1 MSAMHGLSGLI
12 LFAFAVS
19 FGAAA
24 PSASPVAE
32 SADSTGTSV
41 QQARDPWPG
50 RPNPPLYR
58 TNPRGYTVGLSVDF
72 GTERFLMAGGA
83 IVMEVATVDT
93 AMVAD
98 LRGLDASVRINGT
111 PVPPGLQIE
120 GDPASGQQRVTLT
133 LPKGKST
140 AAISTRVTW
149 PAIAFD
155 VAVDEAAAAQVTW
168 PREWP
173 ESVRPF
179 LAASELIQ
187 SDDEIFKAFVE
198 KTTNGRLR
206 RTPIYI
212 AAKELVRSTILQ
224 FRNVEGGSL
233 YQEGDGRIVGFQL
246 QGAVATTTATQVTPA
261 DMVCACVAVLRA
273 AGIPARPV
281 IGIHSGDG
289 DSGDSKRPK
298 GRRTFCCW
306 AEFHLPGAGWVP
318 FDPFEMRG
326 QGLRHAD
333 ISRPWRWFGTVKS
346 MNRRVGI
353 AYDFAPFNHGRVLG
367 YPAGWVYR
375 LESSD
380 PIVGFGLPITS
391 IQMIGRGT
399 VRP

>member
-1 MSAMHGLSGLI
+1 MHGSIGLI
-12 LFAFAVS
+12 IASMLVE
-19 FGAAA
+19 
-24 PSASPVAE
+24 PVPPIASPANPTPIATVAVVTQD
-32 SADSTGTSV
+32 A
-41 QQARDPWPG
+41 DPWPG

-58 TNPRGYTVGLSVDF
+58 GNPRGYTVGLFVDF

-83 IVMEVATVDT
+83 VTMEIATIDT
-93 AMVAD
+93 TMVAD
-98 LRGLDASVRINGT
+98 LRGLEASVRINGS
-111 PVPPGLQIE
+111 PVPAGLEIE
-120 GDPASGQQRVTLT
+120 GDPAAGQQRVTLR
-133 LPKGKST
+133 LPKGEST
-140 AAISTRVTW
+140 AAISTRASW

-155 VAVDEAAAAQVTW
+155 IVVDEKAAAQVTW

-173 ESVRPF
+173 DSVRPY
-179 LAASELIQ
+179 LAASDLIQ
-187 SDDEIFKAFVE
+187 SDDEIFKTFIE
-198 KTTNGRLR
+198 RTTEGRLR
-206 RTPIYI
+206 RTPIYV
-212 AAKELVRSTILQ
+212 AAKELVRSTILE
-224 FRNVEGGSL
+224 FRNVEGSSL
-233 YQEGDGRIVGFQL
+233 RREGDGRIVGFQL
-246 QGAVATTTATQVTPA
+246 QGAAAATSAVQVTPA
-261 DMVCACVAVLRA
+261 DMVCTCVAVLRA

-289 DSGDSKRPK
+289 DAKDSKRPK

-326 QGLRHAD
+326 QGLRQAD
-333 ISRPWRWFGTVKS
+333 IARPWRWFGSIDS

-353 AYDFAPFNHGRVLG
+353 AYDFAPFNQGRVLG

-391 IQMIGRGT
+391 IQMIGRGP

>member
-1 MSAMHGLSGLI
+1 MNGSIGLI
-12 LFAFAVS
+12 I
-19 FGAAA
+19 AAMFLD
-24 PSASPVAE
+24 PAS
-32 SADSTGTSV
+32 SV
-41 QQARDPWPG
+41 VDPGHGSPRIVHDATRQEADPWPG

-58 TNPRGYTVGLSVDF
+58 GDPRGYTVGLSVDF

-83 IVMEVATVDT
+83 VIMDIATIDT

-98 LRGLDASVRINGT
+98 LRGLEASVRINGVPVST
-111 PVPPGLQIE
+111 PREIE
-120 GDPASGQQRVTLT
+120 GDPASGRQRVTLR
-133 LPKGKST
+133 LPEGEVT
-140 AAISTRVTW
+140 AAISTRATW
-149 PAIAFD
+149 PAIAFN
-155 VAVDEAAAAQVTW
+155 VAVDEQAASQVTW

-179 LAASELIQ
+179 LSATDLIQ
-187 SDDEIFKAFVE
+187 SDDEIFKAFIE
-198 KTTNGRLR
+198 RTTEGRLR

-212 AAKELVRSTILQ
+212 AAKELVRSTILE
-224 FRNVEGGSL
+224 FRNVEGSSL
-233 YQEGDGRIVGFQL
+233 RREGEGRIVGFQL
-246 QGAVATTTATQVTPA
+246 QGAAAATSAIQVTPA
-261 DMVCACVAVLRA
+261 DMVCTCVAVLRA

-289 DSGDSKRPK
+289 KSGDSKRPK

-326 QGLRHAD
+326 QGLRQAN
-333 ISRPWRWFGTVKS
+333 ISRPWRWFGSIDT

-353 AYDFAPFNHGRVLG
+353 AYDFAPFNQGRVLG

-380 PIVGFGLPITS
+380 PIIGFGLPITT
-391 IQMIGRGT
+391 IQIIGRGP

>member
-1 MSAMHGLSGLI
+1 MTGMHGLFGLI
-12 LFAFAVS
+12 LSVAVL
-19 FGAAA
+19 GPAA
-24 PSASPVAE
+24 PDPATAVATPEPATASP
-32 SADSTGTSV
+32 

-58 TNPRGYTVGLSVDF
+58 SNPRGYTVGLAVDF

-83 IVMEVATVDT
+83 IVMDVATVDT
-93 AMVAD
+93 TVVAD
-98 LRGLDASVRINGT
+98 LRGLEASVRINGT
-111 PVPPGLQIE
+111 PVTPGLKIE
-120 GDPASGQQRVTLT
+120 GDAASGQQRVTLT

-140 AAISTRVTW
+140 AAISTRTTW

-155 VAVDEAAAAQVTW
+155 IAVDEAAASHVTW

-173 ESVRPF
+173 ESVRPY
-179 LAASELIQ
+179 LAASEIIQ
-187 SDDEIFKAFVE
+187 SNDEIFKAFIE

-206 RTPIYI
+206 RTPIYV

-224 FRNVEGGSL
+224 FGNVEGGSL

-246 QGAVATTTATQVTPA
+246 QGAVAATSALQATPA
-261 DMVCACVAVLRA
+261 DMVCTCVAVLRA

-289 DSGDSKRPK
+289 DSKDSKRPK

-326 QGLRHAD
+326 QGLRQAD
-333 ISRPWRWFGTVKS
+333 ITRPWRWFGTIDS

-380 PIVGFGLPITS
+380 PIIGFGLPITS

>member
-1 MSAMHGLSGLI
+1 MHGTTGLFGLI
-12 LFAFAVS
+12 IAVASMAPATTSPSHVGRGVDPAAVS
-19 FGAAA
+19 
-24 PSASPVAE
+24 P
-32 SADSTGTSV
+32 

-50 RPNPPLYR
+50 RPNPPVYR
-58 TNPRGYTVGLSVDF
+58 SNPRGYTVGLSIDF

-83 IVMEVATVDT
+83 IAMDVATVDT
-93 AMVAD
+93 TVVAD
-98 LRGLDASVRINGT
+98 LRGLEALVRINGT
-111 PVPPGLQIE
+111 PVPPEVRIE
-120 GDPASGQQRVTLT
+120 GDASSGQQRVTLT

-155 VAVDEAAAAQVTW
+155 VAVDEAAAARVTW

-173 ESVRPF
+173 EHVRPF
-179 LAASELIQ
+179 LAASEAIQ
-187 SDDEIFKAFVE
+187 SDDAIFKAFIE

-246 QGAVATTTATQVTPA
+246 QGAVATTSATQVTPA

-326 QGLRHAD
+326 QGLPQAD
-333 ISRPWRWFGTVKS
+333 ISRPWRWFGTIKT

>member
-1 MSAMHGLSGLI
+1 MAGMHGFIGLI
-12 LFAFAVS
+12 LSVVFLGPAMP
-19 FGAAA
+19 GA
-24 PSASPVAE
+24 PVTVSASEP
-32 SADSTGTSV
+32 TPV
-41 QQARDPWPG
+41 QQAQDPWPG

-58 TNPRGYTVGLSVDF
+58 SNPRGYTVGLSVDF

-83 IVMEVATVDT
+83 IAMDVATVDT
-93 AMVAD
+93 TVVAD
-98 LRGLDASVRINGT
+98 LRGLEALVRINGT

-133 LPKGKST
+133 LPKGEST

-155 VAVDEAAAAQVTW
+155 VAVDEAAAARVTW

-173 ESVRPF
+173 ETVRPY

-187 SDDEIFKAFVE
+187 SEDEIFKAFIE

-212 AAKELVRSTILQ
+212 AAKELVRSAILQ

-233 YQEGDGRIVGFQL
+233 YREGDGRIVGFQL
-246 QGAVATTTATQVTPA
+246 QGAVAATSATQVTPA
-261 DMVCACVAVLRA
+261 DMVCVCVAVLRA

-298 GRRTFCCW
+298 GRRTFCSW

-326 QGLRHAD
+326 QGLRQAD
-333 ISRPWRWFGTVKS
+333 IARPWRWFGTIKS